1 MSAGFLTRVARTGV
15 TDSLSYSKRRRIIL
29 LNIMCL
35 LGISA
40 YTIFLTMHII
50 RGSTFLTMVPNFIAH
65 IIFISSILL
74 NKNHRYY
81 AAALITS
88 ISFLLYI
95 NTLSILYGSG
105 SGIEIVNIVLCAT
118 PLVFFDDLKTILTL
132 STLSVVFFF
141 LGRYLNTV
149 IDSILTSS
157 NLTYQE
163 PLSMFFIFLSI
174 FLMLLFFKNSVGHYS
189 NLVVRQNDVL
199 TIKNNEI
206 EESIR
211 YARRIQR
218 KLLKFDENVESLFP
232 GSFVFYSPRDIV
244 SGDFYWFS
252 VKENKVFGACG
263 DCTGHGIPGA
273 FMCMIGITLLNEIVN
288 EKHVEQPDE
297 ILDQLRSGIIKSL
310 KQTDNPGDS
319 KDGMD
324 ISLVAFNK
332 PQRILQFAG
341 ANHNA
346 IIIRNHSIIELKG
359 DKQPV
364 GISYSAPKPFTLH
377 EISVLEQDRLYLH
390 TDGFP
395 DQFGGIGVG
404 KKGKGGKKF
413 KHKNFKNLLL
423 DIYHLSAREQHE
435 ILQSRLKDWRGDLS
449 QTDDVLVIGTRM

>member
-1 MSAGFLTRVARTGV
+1 
-15 TDSLSYSKRRRIIL
+15 
-29 LNIMCL
+29 MCL
-35 LGISA
+35 LGIFA
-40 YTIFLTMHII
+40 YSIFLVMHLY
-50 RGSTFLTMVPNFIAH
+50 RGSSLLTMLPNFLAH
-65 IIFISSILL
+65 GIFITSILL
-74 NKNHRYY
+74 NKHRRYY
-81 AAALITS
+81 PAALLTS
-88 ISFLLYI
+88 LAFLLYI
-95 NTLSILYGSG
+95 NVLSVLYGSG
-105 SGIEIVNIVLCAT
+105 SGIETVNIVLCAT
-118 PLVFFDDLKTILTL
+118 PLVFFDDLRTIVSL
-132 STLSVVFFF
+132 SALSVILFFVS
-141 LGRYLNTV
+141 RYLNTV
-149 IDSILTSS
+149 MEPVLSSS

-189 NLVVRQNDVL
+189 NLVIKQNDVL
-199 TIKNNEI
+199 SLKNKEI
-206 EESIR
+206 QESIR

-218 KLLKFDENVESLFP
+218 KLLKFDENVEALFP

-297 ILDQLRSGIIKSL
+297 ILNQLRSGIIKAL
-310 KQTDNPGDS
+310 KQTDDPGDS

-324 ISLVAFNK
+324 ISLVSFNK
-332 PQRILQFAG
+332 PKRILQFAG

-377 EISVLEQDRLYLH
+377 EISVLEQDHLYLH

-395 DQFGGIGVG
+395 DQFGGAGTG
-404 KKGKGGKKF
+404 KKGKSGKKF
-413 KHKNFKNLLL
+413 KHKNLKNLLL
-423 DIYHLSAREQHE
+423 EIHHLSAREQHE
-435 ILQSRLKDWRGDLS
+435 ILQSRLKDWRGDIP